1 MNADS
6 ITHVIEMTTEIIR
19 NTLSKGG
26 GVAVCAVTQDGN
38 GYFTHYAGRNTPR
51 IMAHMALTLLRQA
64 EDNLIN
70 RDQSTPLDADDEAF
84 LTDLAT
90 IISDLE
96 FYADPEA
103 AE

>member
-6 ITHVIEMTTEIIR
+6 ITRVMEMTTDIIQ
-19 NTLSKGG
+19 NTLTKGG
-26 GVAVCAVTQDGN
+26 GVAVCAVTETGT
-38 GYFTHYAGRNTPR
+38 GFLTHYAGRNTPR
-51 IMAHMALTLLRQA
+51 SMAHMALTLLRQA
-64 EDNLIN
+64 QDDLISQ
-70 RDQSTPLDADDEAF
+70 DQSKPLDQDDEAF
-84 LTDLAT
+84 LNDLEN